1 MSTEHHRIAAFRAG
15 PALLWLCLGV
25 LPAMPVVAEAPT
37 EQELQELE
45 RQTQQLEREQA
56 EEKKRAAAAEA
67 QRQQE
72 EQARQLAAEQAQQ
85 QSAQGATLPAPET
98 GSTDGAE
105 KNGPPVRAGRLKAG
119 DIFQDTLADGSKGP
133 EMVVIPAGQF
143 QMGDLAGDGK
153 SAERPVHTVTMA
165 QPFAMGKYEVTFA
178 GYDKFAMGTGRTLPL
193 DHDWG
198 RGNRPVINVSWD
210 DAVAFAAWL
219 SQQTGKHYRL
229 PSEAEWEYAARAGTT
244 TSYWWGDTASK
255 DRAKFGSLL
264 SGTAPVGTF
273 PPNPFGLHDT
283 SGNVWEWTQDCWN
296 ESYVGAP
303 EDGSAWISGDCSK
316 HVLRGGSWFIMKEWL
331 RSAFRYTYPSDERHG
346 WLGFRLVRDLDSD

>member
-1 MSTEHHRIAAFRAG
+1 MTAVRCG
-15 PALLWLCLGV
+15 PALLLFWLWA
-25 LPAMPVVAEAPT
+25 LPVMPVVAEAPT

-45 RQTQQLEREQA
+45 RQTEQLERKQA
-56 EEKKRAAAAEA
+56 EARKQAAEAEA
-67 QRQQE
+67 QRQAE
-72 EQARQLAAEQAQQ
+72 EQARALAEEQAQQ
-85 QSAQGATLPAPET
+85 QASETATSDQEIPA
-98 GSTDGAE
+98 D
-105 KNGPPVRAGRLKAG
+105 RLNAG
-119 DIFQDTLADGSKGP
+119 DVFQDSLADGSQGP
-133 EMVVIPAGQF
+133 EMVVIPAGKF
-143 QMGDLAGDGK
+143 QMGDLVGDGK
-153 SAERPVHTVTMA
+153 PAEKPVHAVTIA

-178 GYDKFAMGTGRTLPL
+178 VYDKFASDTGRTPPL

-210 DAVAFAAWL
+210 DAVAFTAWI
-219 SQQTGKHYRL
+219 SRQTGKHYRL

-244 TSYWWGDTASK
+244 TSYWWGDTARK

-303 EDGSAWISGDCSK
+303 MDGSAWNSGDCTK

-346 WLGFRLVRDLDSD
+346 WLGFRLVRSLDTE